1 MTNELTRPL
10 TGAEERLWQEKL
22 AALLVR
28 QIALYTANESSSV
41 PAAAARELLR
51 GVLFF
56 LAVPE
61 EPEASSRPEDVGSR
75 YEAER
80 AARIRVLLPLDL
92 ADELARGQRRAQRDA
107 ALTIAL
113 WRKVVAALPPLE
125 NRSLRDTLRSIGR
138 GFRRY
143 DTRFFPQRFDC
154 DIDYQLSQSVSE
166 SLLGINYVNQYL
178 ARLAAEN
185 SLLTRLPQGEVRAVL
200 ERSCPDWRGLLVNL
214 YAPAAANVLART
226 LLGGEGLTLSDGE
239 IGALRER
246 WEHVRPERIEND
258 LLTAADALAERL
270 ALPRG
275 AGKYLSSCAR
285 EVAVRAESLRD
296 CGGLL
301 ERMAQTVSLDE
312 RIRPIVQCCEVTE
325 LILLASHVI
334 TRRNAAPPPSATSL
348 LIAKAV
354 DYLQTHY
361 TDPGLTVAQLAKYTY
376 TSREHLSRVFKEYTL
391 ESVHGYLTN
400 LRMQHCRNAIAAG
413 ASVLDACNASG
424 FTNYSSFL
432 KSFRALY
439 GVTPT
444 EYRAQLRQSLAP
456 N

>member
-1 MTNELTRPL
+1 MNELTRPL
-10 TGAEERLWQEKL
+10 TGAEEGLWQEKL

-61 EPEASSRPEDVGSR
+61 E
-75 YEAER
+75 
-80 AARIRVLLPLDL
+80 

-154 DIDYQLSQSVSE
+154 DIDYQLAVPVSE

-178 ARLAAEN
+178 THLAAEN

-214 YAPAAANVLART
+214 YAPAAANALART

-239 IGALRER
+239 IDALRER
-246 WEHVRPERIEND
+246 WEHARPEQIMAD
-258 LLTAADALAERL
+258 LLAAADALAERL

-296 CGGLL
+296 CGGL
-301 ERMAQTVSLDE
+301 R
-312 RIRPIVQCCEVTE
+312 
-325 LILLASHVI
+325 
-334 TRRNAAPPPSATSL
+334 
-348 LIAKAV
+348 
-354 DYLQTHY
+354 
-361 TDPGLTVAQLAKYTY
+361 GLFV
-376 TSREHLSRVFKEYTL
+376 
-391 ESVHGYLTN
+391 
-400 LRMQHCRNAIAAG
+400 
-413 ASVLDACNASG
+413 
-424 FTNYSSFL
+424 
-432 KSFRALY
+432 
-439 GVTPT
+439 
-444 EYRAQLRQSLAP
+444 
-456 N
+456 

>member
-10 TGAEERLWQEKL
+10 TDAEEGLWQEKL
-22 AALLVR
+22 AVLLVR

-41 PAAAARELLR
+41 PTAAARELLR

-61 EPEASSRPEDVGSR
+61 EPGGGGEAD
-75 YEAER
+75 R
-80 AARIRVLLPLDL
+80 AARICTLLSCDL
-92 ADELARGQRRAQRDA
+92 ADELAHGQHRAQRDA

-166 SLLGINYVNQYL
+166 SLLGINYVNRYL
-178 ARLAAEN
+178 IDLAAEN
-185 SLLTRLPQGEVRAVL
+185 ILLTRLPQGEVRAVL

-214 YAPAAANVLART
+214 YAPAAANALART

-246 WEHVRPERIEND
+246 WEHARPERIMAD
-258 LLTAADALAERL
+258 LLAAADALAERL

-296 CGGLL
+296 CGGL
-301 ERMAQTVSLDE
+301 R
-312 RIRPIVQCCEVTE
+312 
-325 LILLASHVI
+325 
-334 TRRNAAPPPSATSL
+334 
-348 LIAKAV
+348 
-354 DYLQTHY
+354 
-361 TDPGLTVAQLAKYTY
+361 GLFV
-376 TSREHLSRVFKEYTL
+376 
-391 ESVHGYLTN
+391 
-400 LRMQHCRNAIAAG
+400 
-413 ASVLDACNASG
+413 
-424 FTNYSSFL
+424 
-432 KSFRALY
+432 
-439 GVTPT
+439 
-444 EYRAQLRQSLAP
+444 
-456 N
+456 

>member
-1 MTNELTRPL
+1 MDELML
-10 TGAEERLWQEKL
+10 FGALSAQRTE
-22 AALLVR
+22 AALLRGNAVTER
-28 QIALYTANESSSV
+28 FGLTLTPEQCGRLLERRASAL
-41 PAAAARELLR
+41 RETERIELGEGILPKLAVALCDSPCVGPENWEETL

-61 EPEASSRPEDVGSR
+61 EADGGGEAD
-75 YEAER
+75 R
-80 AARIRVLLPLDL
+80 AARIRTLLSCDL

-113 WRKVVAALPPLE
+113 WRKVVETLPPLE

-138 GFRRY
+138 GFRCY

-296 CGGLL
+296 CGGL
-301 ERMAQTVSLDE
+301 R
-312 RIRPIVQCCEVTE
+312 
-325 LILLASHVI
+325 
-334 TRRNAAPPPSATSL
+334 
-348 LIAKAV
+348 
-354 DYLQTHY
+354 
-361 TDPGLTVAQLAKYTY
+361 GLFV
-376 TSREHLSRVFKEYTL
+376 
-391 ESVHGYLTN
+391 
-400 LRMQHCRNAIAAG
+400 
-413 ASVLDACNASG
+413 
-424 FTNYSSFL
+424 
-432 KSFRALY
+432 
-439 GVTPT
+439 
-444 EYRAQLRQSLAP
+444 
-456 N
+456 

>member
-1 MTNELTRPL
+1 MDELMLFSALSAQRTEAALLRGNAVTERFGLTLTPEQCGRLLERRAEALRETERIEPGEGILPKLAVALCDSPCVGPENWEEALGGLTERSTTSRARAANVSATTSCSPRWCGYTTAGQVAARTASPISMAARCCALRAREGWGTMANELTSPL
-10 TGAEERLWQEKL
+10 TDAEEGLWQEKL

-61 EPEASSRPEDVGSR
+61 EPEASSQPEDVRSR

-80 AARIRVLLPLDL
+80 ADRIRVLLPLDL
-92 ADELARGQRRAQRDA
+92 ADELARGQHRAQRDS
-107 ALTIAL
+107 ALTLAL

-154 DIDYQLSQSVSE
+154 DIDYQLAVSVSE

-178 ARLAAEN
+178 TRLAAEN

-214 YAPAAANVLART
+214 YAPVAANALART

-246 WEHVRPERIEND
+246 WEHAWPEQIMAD
-258 LLTAADALAERL
+258 LLAAADALAERL

-275 AGKYLSSCAR
+275 AGKYLSGFAR
-285 EVAVRAESLRD
+285 EVAARAEALRD
-296 CGGLL
+296 CGGL
-301 ERMAQTVSLDE
+301 R
-312 RIRPIVQCCEVTE
+312 
-325 LILLASHVI
+325 
-334 TRRNAAPPPSATSL
+334 
-348 LIAKAV
+348 
-354 DYLQTHY
+354 
-361 TDPGLTVAQLAKYTY
+361 GLFV
-376 TSREHLSRVFKEYTL
+376 
-391 ESVHGYLTN
+391 
-400 LRMQHCRNAIAAG
+400 
-413 ASVLDACNASG
+413 
-424 FTNYSSFL
+424 
-432 KSFRALY
+432 
-439 GVTPT
+439 
-444 EYRAQLRQSLAP
+444 
-456 N
+456 

>member
-1 MTNELTRPL
+1 MTNELTCPL

-61 EPEASSRPEDVGSR
+61 EADGGGEAD
-75 YEAER
+75 R
-80 AARIRVLLPLDL
+80 AARICTLLSCDL
-92 ADELARGQRRAQRDA
+92 ADELAHGQHRAQRDS
-107 ALTIAL
+107 ALTLAL

-154 DIDYQLSQSVSE
+154 DIDYQLAQSVSE

-178 ARLAAEN
+178 TRLAAEN

-214 YAPAAANVLART
+214 YAPVAANALART

-246 WEHVRPERIEND
+246 WEHAWPEQIMAD
-258 LLTAADALAERL
+258 LLAAADALAERL

-296 CGGLL
+296 CGGL
-301 ERMAQTVSLDE
+301 R
-312 RIRPIVQCCEVTE
+312 
-325 LILLASHVI
+325 
-334 TRRNAAPPPSATSL
+334 
-348 LIAKAV
+348 
-354 DYLQTHY
+354 
-361 TDPGLTVAQLAKYTY
+361 GLFV
-376 TSREHLSRVFKEYTL
+376 
-391 ESVHGYLTN
+391 
-400 LRMQHCRNAIAAG
+400 
-413 ASVLDACNASG
+413 
-424 FTNYSSFL
+424 
-432 KSFRALY
+432 
-439 GVTPT
+439 
-444 EYRAQLRQSLAP
+444 
-456 N
+456 

>member
-41 PAAAARELLR
+41 PATAARELLH

-75 YEAER
+75 YEADR

-92 ADELARGQRRAQRDA
+92 ADELAHGQHRAQRDA

-113 WRKVVAALPPLE
+113 WRKVVEMLPLE

-138 GFRRY
+138 GFRCY

-154 DIDYQLSQSVSE
+154 DIDYQLAVPVSE
-166 SLLGINYVNQYL
+166 SLLEINYVNQYL
-178 ARLAAEN
+178 TRLAAEN

-214 YAPAAANVLART
+214 YAPVAANALART

-246 WEHVRPERIEND
+246 WKHARPEQIMAD
-258 LLTAADALAERL
+258 LLAAADALAERL

-275 AGKYLSSCAR
+275 AGKYLSGFAR
-285 EVAVRAESLRD
+285 EVAARAEALRD
-296 CGGLL
+296 CGGL
-301 ERMAQTVSLDE
+301 R
-312 RIRPIVQCCEVTE
+312 
-325 LILLASHVI
+325 
-334 TRRNAAPPPSATSL
+334 
-348 LIAKAV
+348 
-354 DYLQTHY
+354 
-361 TDPGLTVAQLAKYTY
+361 G
-376 TSREHLSRVFKEYTL
+376 VF
-391 ESVHGYLTN
+391 V
-400 LRMQHCRNAIAAG
+400 
-413 ASVLDACNASG
+413 
-424 FTNYSSFL
+424 
-432 KSFRALY
+432 
-439 GVTPT
+439 
-444 EYRAQLRQSLAP
+444 
-456 N
+456 

>member
-1 MTNELTRPL
+1 MANELTCPL

-41 PAAAARELLR
+41 PTAAAQELLR

-80 AARIRVLLPLDL
+80 ADRIRVLLPLDL

-107 ALTIAL
+107 ALTLAL

-154 DIDYQLSQSVSE
+154 DIDYQLC
-166 SLLGINYVNQYL
+166 
-178 ARLAAEN
+178 
-185 SLLTRLPQGEVRAVL
+185 LLTRLPQGEVRAVL

-214 YAPAAANVLART
+214 YAPAAANALART
-226 LLGGEGLTLSDGE
+226 LIGGEGLTLSDGE
-239 IGALRER
+239 IDALRER
-246 WEHVRPERIEND
+246 WEHAWPERIMAD

-270 ALPRG
+270 ILPRG
-275 AGKYLSSCAR
+275 AGKYLSGFAR
-285 EVAVRAESLRD
+285 EVAARAEALRD
-296 CGGLL
+296 CGGL
-301 ERMAQTVSLDE
+301 R
-312 RIRPIVQCCEVTE
+312 
-325 LILLASHVI
+325 
-334 TRRNAAPPPSATSL
+334 
-348 LIAKAV
+348 
-354 DYLQTHY
+354 
-361 TDPGLTVAQLAKYTY
+361 G
-376 TSREHLSRVFKEYTL
+376 VF
-391 ESVHGYLTN
+391 V
-400 LRMQHCRNAIAAG
+400 
-413 ASVLDACNASG
+413 
-424 FTNYSSFL
+424 
-432 KSFRALY
+432 
-439 GVTPT
+439 
-444 EYRAQLRQSLAP
+444 
-456 N
+456 

>member
-10 TGAEERLWQEKL
+10 TDAEEGLWQEKL

-41 PAAAARELLR
+41 PAAAARELPR

-61 EPEASSRPEDVGSR
+61 EPDGGGEAD
-75 YEAER
+75 R
-80 AARIRVLLPLDL
+80 AARIRTLLSCDL

-107 ALTIAL
+107 ALTLAL
-113 WRKVVAALPPLE
+113 WRKVVAALSPLE

-138 GFRRY
+138 GFHRY

-166 SLLGINYVNQYL
+166 SLLGINYVNRYL
-178 ARLAAEN
+178 IDLAAEN

-214 YAPAAANVLART
+214 YAPVAANALART

-239 IGALRER
+239 IDALRER
-246 WEHVRPERIEND
+246 WEHARPERIEND

-296 CGGLL
+296 CGGL
-301 ERMAQTVSLDE
+301 R
-312 RIRPIVQCCEVTE
+312 
-325 LILLASHVI
+325 
-334 TRRNAAPPPSATSL
+334 
-348 LIAKAV
+348 
-354 DYLQTHY
+354 
-361 TDPGLTVAQLAKYTY
+361 G
-376 TSREHLSRVFKEYTL
+376 VF
-391 ESVHGYLTN
+391 V
-400 LRMQHCRNAIAAG
+400 
-413 ASVLDACNASG
+413 
-424 FTNYSSFL
+424 
-432 KSFRALY
+432 
-439 GVTPT
+439 
-444 EYRAQLRQSLAP
+444 
-456 N
+456 